1 MKTEYMNDLPYPN
14 DLPQEVDKWVA
25 KCTRCNLK
33 FVNTL
38 TDSISYVDVDLYPN
52 VHVIL
57 KLLLTLAVGSCACE
71 RSFSAFR
78 CLKTWCRLLVG
89 DVSRTS

>member
-14 DLPQEVDKWVA
+14 DLQQDVDRWVA
-25 KCTRCNLK
+25 KCICCNLE

-38 TDSISYVDVDLYPN
+38 TDPITNADTDLYPN

-57 KLLLTLAVGSCACE
+57 KLRLTLPVGSCACE
-71 RSFSAFR
+71 RFSAPQD
-78 CLKTWCRLLVG
+78 LV
-89 DVSRTS
+89 